1 MVNEAPMRETDSDE
15 HSAGG
20 FRRSRSRS
28 RTGERDRPRHENGEN
43 GKDGGMEKKR
53 RETANVQRPR
63 AHAVI
68 RAVRRPARP
77 SASPANRRCAPTFAV
92 AMQSASMPNE
102 TAATSGESGR
112 FGRLKKNE
120 RYPWAAL
127 ARDVGAI
134 RKTGPNARSPH
145 KT

>member
-1 MVNEAPMRETDSDE
+1 MAE
-15 HSAGG
+15 
-20 FRRSRSRS
+20 
-28 RTGERDRPRHENGEN
+28 
-43 GKDGGMEKKR
+43 
-53 RETANVQRPR
+53 QR
-63 AHAVI
+63 VI
-68 RAVRRPARP
+68 RRLTLARGIAMGSRVRGGRPARP

-92 AMQSASMPNE
+92 AMQSASIPNE

>member
-1 MVNEAPMRETDSDE
+1 MANEAPMRETDSDE

-20 FRRSRSRS
+20 FRRSRS

-92 AMQSASMPNE
+92 AMQSTSMPNE